1 MDKTNR
7 RQQILE
13 ALAQMLQEHP
23 GDRITTANLAK
34 KVGVSEAA
42 LYRHFPSKAKMLEGL
57 ILFAEETLFS
67 RINLIM
73 KEHPH
78 APARCRNMI
87 YLMLSFIER
96 NPGFARLFVG
106 DVLQGE
112 STRLRNRM
120 HQLLERL
127 ETQARQLLRE
137 YNASR
142 TETPNLQIS
151 PAANLVMAY
160 VEGKIAQFVHSE
172 FTESPTRHWEEQ
184 WLMLEVMLFNPSGRA

>member
-1 MDKTNR
+1 
-7 RQQILE
+7 
-13 ALAQMLQEHP
+13 
-23 GDRITTANLAK
+23 
-34 KVGVSEAA
+34 
-42 LYRHFPSKAKMLEGL
+42 
-57 ILFAEETLFS
+57 
-67 RINLIM
+67 
-73 KEHPH
+73 
-78 APARCRNMI
+78 MI

-142 TETPNLQIS
+142 TETPTLQIS